1 MRLANLMA
9 ELPAMQLEC
18 DRVLLRDF
26 RADDLA
32 AYRRLHADPRYLQY
46 YAPDVGDPESQRR
59 LVGQFVETALANP
72 RRDFTLAIVER
83 AASQLIGVASLRT
96 AGHADGQ
103 GEFGFGLSADFWGRG
118 LATEAAR
125 ALLQF
130 GFDALRLAEI
140 RGRSVTQNLR
150 VTRLVSKLGFDR
162 LRELEGAEWMRV
174 RGWTHTEWSL
184 TKLAWTAT
192 PPRLVYVGEP

>member
-18 DRVLLRDF
+18 DRVFLRDF
-26 RADDLA
+26 RADDLT

-46 YAPDVGDPESQRR
+46 YAPDVADPESQRR

-72 RRDFTLAIVER
+72 RRDFTLAVVER

-118 LATEAAR
+118 LAAEAAR

-130 GFDALRLAEI
+130 GFDALKVAEI
-140 RGRSVTQNLR
+140 RGRSVTQNVR
-150 VTRLVSKLGFDR
+150 VTRLVSKLGFNR
-162 LRELEGAEWMRV
+162 LRECEGAEWMRT

-184 TKLAWTAT
+184 TKPAWTAT
-192 PPRLVYVGEP
+192 APPLVYISEP